1 MNAIRWD
8 QQWRESVLAGLEQEW
23 DLLIIGSGI
32 TGAGIF
38 RSAVSAGLKTLLVE
52 ANDFAF
58 GTSSR
63 SSKLVH
69 GGFRYLYNRQYHVTY
84 ESVTERERLLKEAP
98 CLVEALAFNLPNYTA
113 YEYPSCLFRVGLGM
127 YDLMGRKWAHGTL
140 PHACMLGQ
148 VPGLAADGY
157 LQGFRYQDAV
167 LDDARL
173 VFRIIRETVQDG
185 GTALNYAA
193 AEDLLRDR
201 NGKVCG
207 VTLRDKASAQGTIV
221 EVKAKAVI
229 NAAGPWCDDIRTNL
243 KAPARLRPLRG
254 SHIILSAQR
263 LPVSEAVTFFHPKDK
278 RAMFII
284 PWEGTT
290 LIGTTDI
297 DHSAGT
303 HPACAEPF
311 ASSPEIDYILEG
323 IAFLF
328 PRSAISHA
336 DILSTFAGLRP
347 VIHSGAAA
355 PSKASR
361 AHQVWEEDGLITI
374 SGGKLTTFRI
384 MARDALA
391 LTSQVSSLRIKID
404 QRMPMLKPVCNS
416 SQVQKMDAVERRLIG
431 RSGGEG
437 SMIME
442 QLSAAER
449 APISG
454 LPAIWG
460 ELKFAAAAEAALHLD
475 DLLLRRTRIG
485 MLLPQG
491 ARALL
496 PEIRKMV
503 QQEIGWSDTIWNNEE
518 TRYLQIWENYYS
530 PQPGGAK

>member
-1 MNAIRWD
+1 MAIIRWD
-8 QQWRESVLAGLEQEW
+8 QHWRESVFADLEQKW
-23 DLLIIGSGI
+23 DLLIIGGGI

-98 CLVEALAFNLPNYTA
+98 CLVEALAFNLPNYAA
-113 YEYPSCLFRVGLGM
+113 YQFPSWLFRVGLGM
-127 YDLMGRKWAHGTL
+127 YDLMGRKWEHGTL
-140 PHACMLGQ
+140 PHTSMVDQ
-148 VPGLAADGY
+148 IPDLATDGY
-157 LQGFRYQDAV
+157 LQGFRYMDAV

-185 GTALNYAA
+185 GTAINYAA
-193 AEDLLRDR
+193 AEGLLRDAR
-201 NGKVCG
+201 GKVSG
-207 VTLRDKASAQGTIV
+207 VALRDKACAQGTMV
-221 EVKAKAVI
+221 EVRAKAVI
-229 NAAGPWCDDIRTNL
+229 NAAGPWCDEVRANL
-243 KAPARLRPLRG
+243 HAPARLRPLRG
-254 SHIILSAQR
+254 SHIIISGQR

-297 DHSAGT
+297 DHSAST
-303 HPACAEPF
+303 HPSGAEPF
-311 ASSPEIDYILEG
+311 ASSQEIDYILEG

-328 PRSAISHA
+328 PHSDISHA

-347 VIHSGAAA
+347 VINSGAAA
-355 PSKASR
+355 PSKVSR

-374 SGGKLTTFRI
+374 SGGKLTTYRI
-384 MARDALA
+384 MAHDALA
-391 LTSQVSSLRIKID
+391 LASQVTGLRIKVD
-404 QRMPMLKPVCNS
+404 QRMPMLKPACS
-416 SQVQKMDAVERRLIG
+416 SQNQKMDAMERRLIG
-431 RSGGEG
+431 RSGSEA
-437 SMIME
+437 SEIMQ

-449 APISG
+449 KPISG

-460 ELKFAAAAEAALHLD
+460 ELKFAAGAEAVLHLD

-496 PEIRKMV
+496 PEIRKLA
-503 QQEIGWSDTIWNNEE
+503 QRETGWSDAIWEYE
-518 TRYLQIWENYYS
+518 QTRYLQIWKKFYS
-530 PQPGGAK
+530 PQPGGA